1 MSGLCNLHILPP
13 PLKVTQS
20 CHSPGAFLLSV
31 LPHSTPLRYRI
42 FHRSLLPWPEHRSAP
57 SSTHQS
63 ALLAKMAAQNAI
75 ANQFQPLF
83 QELET
88 DRSLSDCIREK
99 SKELDQTYRS
109 LSSLLNSIHSTKGSE
124 FDSLIQSSLPLISR
138 CRSQIRDLAELVPQG
153 GYYRWCD
160 DFSFS
165 LRSVASS
172 LILIHL
178 LATGSLLTKHE
189 AAIILGLSEA
199 HVDSSK
205 LMLSTEDY
213 LHATINAINELA
225 RLAVNS
231 VTLADFRTPLRLAS
245 FVKEVHAAF
254 QLLNLKNDSLRK
266 RFDGLK
272 VCLNADRK
280 GSTVA
285 NIHIAFTFSAVAAVR
300 CEKNR
305 RGSIRYFLT
314 RPHPTGPGYGW
325 TRFGFCSFSYRTRCL
340 GGQTRF

>member
-1 MSGLCNLHILPP
+1 
-13 PLKVTQS
+13 
-20 CHSPGAFLLSV
+20 
-31 LPHSTPLRYRI
+31 
-42 FHRSLLPWPEHRSAP
+42 
-57 SSTHQS
+57 
-63 ALLAKMAAQNAI
+63 MAAQNAI

-172 LILIHL
+172 LVLIHL

-272 VCLNADRK
+272 YDVKKIEEVVYDISL
-280 GSTVA
+280 
-285 NIHIAFTFSAVAAVR
+285 
-300 CEKNR
+300 
-305 RGSIRYFLT
+305 RGLI
-314 RPHPTGPGYGW
+314 PPGQDM
-325 TRFGFCSFSYRTRCL
+325 
-340 GGQTRF
+340 GGQGLAFAVSHTERAALVDRLASDPAIPAAGDAMQA